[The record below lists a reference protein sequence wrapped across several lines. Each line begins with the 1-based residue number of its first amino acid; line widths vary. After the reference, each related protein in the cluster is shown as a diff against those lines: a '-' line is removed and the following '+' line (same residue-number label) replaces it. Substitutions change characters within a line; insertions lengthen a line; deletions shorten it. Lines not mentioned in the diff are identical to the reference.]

1 MIEEIPKRFIDD
13 GFTLWPKNAS
23 INVFVELEVLF
34 SLLTKLKAQ
43 ISEKRNRCECK
54 DSYLVHIDR

>member
-1 MIEEIPKRFIDD
+1 MIEEIPKRFIDN

-23 INVFVELEVLF
+23 INVFVELEMLF

-43 ISEKRNRCECK
+43 ISERQNRCECE
-54 DSYLVHIDR
+54 DSCLVHIDR